1 MTMPEV
7 IMPKMGDAM
16 EAGTLSSWVKHEGDQ
31 VEVGDTL
38 AEIETDK
45 ATMELEAEDA
55 GVLTRLLAGEGDEVA
70 VGEAIAVISADGEAP
85 DAAPDEA
92 REEEEEEEEE
102 ETADGA
108 DGRETAE
115 TKDAETETAET
126 EDAETEDAETGAPET
141 KDAETKNAET
151 KAPETKDAET
161 KDAKSG
167 EQGARARGAEEQQ
180 AATSG
185 PERSADGRV
194 RASPVVRRLAREH
207 GIELAGISGSGPDG
221 RIVERDVRAA
231 LDSTDKGAPER
242 SAQAP
247 ADAAP
252 EGDGST
258 PAAVTAPAP
267 SGATGTE
274 LSPLSRTQRVVGE
287 RMQQAWQAPHHYA
300 TVEVH
305 VDELLAL
312 RGRLNEA
319 LANEAADGSGDESG
333 ADGPAD
339 GPVKL
344 SINDFVMRACALAL
358 RTFPKLNSWWTA
370 EGIELHQRVDL
381 AMAVALEDG
390 LITPVIRNA
399 AERTLSGISTEAK
412 ELAAR
417 ARSGKLRPDEYQGG
431 TFTVSNMGMYG
442 VESFTAIVNPPS
454 VSIVAVSAVA
464 RRPDFDA
471 AGDVVPRSVLK
482 LTVGSDHRVINGAEN
497 ARYLTEVKRLLE
509 HPLLLTV

>member
-1 MTMPEV
+1 MPEV
-7 IMPKMGDAM
+7 VMPKMGDAM
-16 EAGTLSSWVKHEGDQ
+16 EAGTLSSWLKHEGDQ
-31 VEVGDTL
+31 VEVGDAL

-45 ATMELEAEDA
+45 TTMELEAEDA
-55 GVLTRLLAGEGDEVA
+55 GVLTRLIAGEGDEVA
-70 VGEAIAVISADGEAP
+70 VGEPIAVISADGEAP

-92 REEEEEEEEE
+92 RQVAE
-102 ETADGA
+102 ETADSVG
-108 DGRETAE
+108 GRETAE
-115 TKDAETETAET
+115 TETARNRGRRNRGRETEAAE
-126 EDAETEDAETGAPET
+126 
-141 KDAETKNAET
+141 
-151 KAPETKDAET
+151 
-161 KDAKSG
+161 SG
-167 EQGARARGAEEQQ
+167 EQGARPREAEARR

-221 RIVERDVRAA
+221 RIVERDVRAVLERA
-231 LDSTDKGAPER
+231 EKGAPER
-242 SAQAP
+242 SAQAS

-252 EGDGST
+252 AGDGST
-258 PAAVTAPAP
+258 PAPVTAPAP
-267 SGATGTE
+267 SGAAGTE

-319 LANEAADGSGDESG
+319 LVDGAADGSGDGSG
-333 ADGPAD
+333 ADGPG
-339 GPVKL
+339 GPVRL
-344 SINDFVMRACALAL
+344 SINDFVMKACAQAL

-370 EGIELHQRVDL
+370 DGIELHQRVDL

-390 LITPVIRNA
+390 LITPVIQNA
-399 AERTLSGISTEAK
+399 AERTLSAISTEAR

-442 VESFTAIVNPPS
+442 VESFTAIINPPS

-482 LTVGSDHRVINGAEN
+482 LTVGSDHRVVNGAEN
-497 ARYLTEVKRLLE
+497 ARYLAEVKRLLE

>member
-1 MTMPEV
+1 
-7 IMPKMGDAM
+7 MPKMGDAM
-16 EAGTLSSWVKHEGDQ
+16 EAGTLSSWLKHEGDQ
-31 VEVGDTL
+31 VEVGDVL

-55 GVLTRLLAGEGDEVA
+55 GVLTRLIAGEGDEVA
-70 VGEAIAVISADGEAP
+70 VGESIAVISADGEAP

-92 REEEEEEEEE
+92 RQVAE
-102 ETADGA
+102 
-108 DGRETAE
+108 ETAE
-115 TKDAETETAET
+115 TKTAET
-126 EDAETEDAETGAPET
+126 EDAETEDAETE
-141 KDAETKNAET
+141 DAE
-151 KAPETKDAET
+151 
-161 KDAKSG
+161 SG
-167 EQGARARGAEEQQ
+167 EQGPRAREAESRQ

-194 RASPVVRRLAREH
+194 RASPVVRRLAQEH
-207 GIELAGISGSGPDG
+207 GIGLAGISGSGPDG
-221 RIVERDVRAA
+221 RIVERDVRAVLERA
-231 LDSTDKGAPER
+231 EKGAPER

-252 EGDGST
+252 AGDGST
-258 PAAVTAPAP
+258 PAPVTAAAP
-267 SGATGTE
+267 SGAAETK

-312 RGRLNEA
+312 RGRVNEA
-319 LANEAADGSGDESG
+319 LADGTADGSGDGSG
-333 ADGPAD
+333 VD
-339 GPVKL
+339 GPVGGPVRL
-344 SINDFVMRACALAL
+344 SINDFVMKACALAL

-370 EGIELHQRVDL
+370 DGIELHQRVDL

-399 AERTLSGISTEAK
+399 AERTLSVISAEAK

-442 VESFTAIVNPPS
+442 VESFTAIINPPS

-471 AGDVVPRSVLK
+471 AGDIVPRSVLK
-482 LTVGSDHRVINGAEN
+482 LTVGSDHRVVNGAEN
-497 ARYLTEVKRLLE
+497 ARYLAEVKRLLE

>member
-1 MTMPEV
+1 MPEV

-16 EAGTLSSWVKHEGDQ
+16 EAGTLASWLKHEGDQ
-31 VEVGDTL
+31 VEVGDAL

-55 GVLTRLLAGEGDEVA
+55 GVLTRLIAGEGDEVA

-92 REEEEEEEEE
+92 REVAE
-102 ETADGA
+102 ETADSVG
-108 DGRETAE
+108 GRETAE
-115 TKDAETETAET
+115 TEAAETETE
-126 EDAETEDAETGAPET
+126 ETGAA
-141 KDAETKNAET
+141 DAIAE
-151 KAPETKDAET
+151 P
-161 KDAKSG
+161 G
-167 EQGARARGAEEQQ
+167 EQAAPAREAEERR

-185 PERSADGRV
+185 PERPADGRV
-194 RASPVVRRLAREH
+194 RASPLVRRLAREH

-231 LDSTDKGAPER
+231 LKSTEKSAPEP
-242 SAQAP
+242 SAQ
-247 ADAAP
+247 
-252 EGDGST
+252 
-258 PAAVTAPAP
+258 P

-300 TVEVH
+300 TIEVH

-319 LANEAADGSGDESG
+319 LADGTADGSGDDAG
-333 ADGPAD
+333 ADGPAG
-339 GPVKL
+339 GPVRL
-344 SINDFVMRACALAL
+344 SINDFVMKACALAL

-370 EGIELHQRVDL
+370 DGIELHQRVDL
-381 AMAVALEDG
+381 AMAVALDDG

-399 AERTLSGISTEAK
+399 AERTLSAISTEAR

-471 AGDVVPRSVLK
+471 TGDVVPRSVLK

>member
-1 MTMPEV
+1 MPEV
-7 IMPKMGDAM
+7 VMPKMGDAM
-16 EAGTLSSWVKHEGDQ
+16 EAGTLSSWLKHEGDQ
-31 VEVGDTL
+31 VEVGDAL

-45 ATMELEAEDA
+45 TTMELEAEDA
-55 GVLTRLLAGEGDEVA
+55 GVLTRLIAGEGDEVA
-70 VGEAIAVISADGEAP
+70 VGEPIAVISADGEAP

-92 REEEEEEEEE
+92 RQVAE
-102 ETADGA
+102 ETADSVG
-108 DGRETAE
+108 GRETAE
-115 TKDAETETAET
+115 TETGEAEAAETEAAET
-126 EDAETEDAETGAPET
+126 EAAE
-141 KDAETKNAET
+141 
-151 KAPETKDAET
+151 
-161 KDAKSG
+161 SG
-167 EQGARARGAEEQQ
+167 EQGARPREAEARR

-194 RASPVVRRLAREH
+194 RASPVVRRLAREQ

-231 LDSTDKGAPER
+231 LERAETGAPER
-242 SAQAP
+242 SAHAP

-252 EGDGST
+252 AGDGST
-258 PAAVTAPAP
+258 PAPVTAPAP
-267 SGATGTE
+267 SGAAGTE

-319 LANEAADGSGDESG
+319 LVDGAADGSGDGSG
-333 ADGPAD
+333 ADGPAG
-339 GPVKL
+339 GPVRL
-344 SINDFVMRACALAL
+344 SINDFVMKACAQAL

-370 EGIELHQRVDL
+370 DGIELHQRVDL

-399 AERTLSGISTEAK
+399 AERTLSAISAEAK

-442 VESFTAIVNPPS
+442 VESFTAIINPPS

-482 LTVGSDHRVINGAEN
+482 LTVGSDHRVVNGAEN
-497 ARYLTEVKRLLE
+497 ARYLAEVKRLLE

>member
-1 MTMPEV
+1 MPEV

-16 EAGTLSSWVKHEGDQ
+16 EAGTLGSWLKHEGDQ

-55 GVLTRLLAGEGDEVA
+55 GVLTRLVASEGDEVA
-70 VGEAIAVISADGEAP
+70 VGETIAVISADGEAP
-85 DAAPDEA
+85 DAAPDKA
-92 REEEEEEEEE
+92 REVAE
-102 ETADGA
+102 ETADSAG
-108 DGRETAE
+108 GRETAE
-115 TKDAETETAET
+115 TETGETGTAETETGETGTAETETAET
-126 EDAETEDAETGAPET
+126 TAE
-141 KDAETKNAET
+141 
-151 KAPETKDAET
+151 
-161 KDAKSG
+161 SG
-167 EQGARARGAEEQQ
+167 EPEARTREDEGRQ

-185 PERSADGRV
+185 PERSGDGRV

-207 GIELAGISGSGPDG
+207 SIELAGISGSGPGG

-231 LDSTDKGAPER
+231 LESTEKGAPEP
-242 SAQAP
+242 SAQ
-247 ADAAP
+247 
-252 EGDGST
+252 
-258 PAAVTAPAP
+258 P

-274 LSPLSRTQRVVGE
+274 LSPLSRAQRVVGE

-319 LANEAADGSGDESG
+319 LADGSEDDSG
-333 ADGPAD
+333 AE
-339 GPVKL
+339 GPVRL
-344 SINDFVMRACALAL
+344 SINDFVMKACALAL

-370 EGIELHQRVDL
+370 DGIELHQQVDL

-399 AERTLSGISTEAK
+399 VERTLSAISTEAR

-442 VESFTAIVNPPS
+442 VESFTAIINPPS
-454 VSIVAVSAVA
+454 VSIVAVSAVG

-471 AGDVVPRSVLK
+471 TGAVVPRSVLK
-482 LTVGSDHRVINGAEN
+482 LTVGSDHRVVNGAEN
-497 ARYLTEVKRLLE
+497 ARYLAEVKRLLE

>member
-1 MTMPEV
+1 MPEV
-7 IMPKMGDAM
+7 VMPKMGDAM
-16 EAGTLSSWVKHEGDQ
+16 EAGTLSSWLKHEGDQ
-31 VEVGDTL
+31 VEVGDAL

-45 ATMELEAEDA
+45 TTMELEAEDA
-55 GVLTRLLAGEGDEVA
+55 GVLTRLIAGEGDEVA
-70 VGEAIAVISADGEAP
+70 VGEPIAVISADGEAP

-92 REEEEEEEEE
+92 RQVAE
-102 ETADGA
+102 ETADSVG
-108 DGRETAE
+108 GQ
-115 TKDAETETAET
+115 ETAET
-126 EDAETEDAETGAPET
+126 ETGEAEAAETEAAE
-141 KDAETKNAET
+141 
-151 KAPETKDAET
+151 
-161 KDAKSG
+161 SG
-167 EQGARARGAEEQQ
+167 EQGARPREAEARR

-221 RIVERDVRAA
+221 RIVERDVRAVLERA
-231 LDSTDKGAPER
+231 ETGAPER
-242 SAQAP
+242 STQAS
-247 ADAAP
+247 ADAASA
-252 EGDGST
+252 GDGST
-258 PAAVTAPAP
+258 PAPVTAPAP
-267 SGATGTE
+267 SGAAGTE

-319 LANEAADGSGDESG
+319 LVDGAADGSGDGSG
-333 ADGPAD
+333 ADGPG
-339 GPVKL
+339 GPVRL
-344 SINDFVMRACALAL
+344 SINDFVMKACAQAL

-370 EGIELHQRVDL
+370 DGIELHQRVDL

-399 AERTLSGISTEAK
+399 AERTLSAISTEAR

-442 VESFTAIVNPPS
+442 VESFTAIINPPS

-482 LTVGSDHRVINGAEN
+482 LTVGSDHRVVNGAEN
-497 ARYLTEVKRLLE
+497 ARYLAEVKRLLE

>member
-1 MTMPEV
+1 MPEV

-16 EAGTLSSWVKHEGDQ
+16 EAGTLASWLKHEGDQ
-31 VEVGDTL
+31 VEVGDAL

-55 GVLTRLLAGEGDEVA
+55 GVLTRLIAGEGDEVA

-85 DAAPDEA
+85 DAAPEKA
-92 REEEEEEEEE
+92 REVAEE
-102 ETADGA
+102 GA
-108 DGRETAE
+108 DSVGGREA
-115 TKDAETETAET
+115 AETEAAET
-126 EDAETEDAETGAPET
+126 EAAGTEAPEAT
-141 KDAETKNAET
+141 AE
-151 KAPETKDAET
+151 
-161 KDAKSG
+161 SG
-167 EQGARARGAEEQQ
+167 EQGARAREAE
-180 AATSG
+180 ARRASSG
-185 PERSADGRV
+185 PERSADGRL

-207 GIELAGISGSGPDG
+207 GIELAGISGSGPGG
-221 RIVERDVRAA
+221 RIVERDVRAV
-231 LDSTDKGAPER
+231 LESTEKGAPER

-247 ADAAP
+247 TDAAP
-252 EGDGST
+252 AGEG
-258 PAAVTAPAP
+258 PAPAPVTAPAP
-267 SGATGTE
+267 SGAAGTE

-300 TVEVH
+300 TVEIY
-305 VDELLAL
+305 VDELLGL

-319 LANEAADGSGDESG
+319 LAYRAADGSGDGSG
-333 ADGPAD
+333 ADGPAG
-339 GPVKL
+339 GPVRL
-344 SINDFVMRACALAL
+344 SINDFVMKACALAL

-370 EGIELHQRVDL
+370 DGIELHQRVDL

-399 AERTLSGISTEAK
+399 AERSLSAISVEAR
-412 ELAAR
+412 ELAER

-454 VSIVAVSAVA
+454 VSIVAVSAVT

-471 AGDVVPRSVLK
+471 RGDVVPRSVLK
-482 LTVGSDHRVINGAEN
+482 LTVGSDHRVVNGAEN
-497 ARYLTEVKRLLE
+497 ARYLAEVKRLLE

>member
-1 MTMPEV
+1 MPEV

-16 EAGTLSSWVKHEGDQ
+16 EAGTLASWLKHEGDQ
-31 VEVGDTL
+31 VEVGDAL

-55 GVLTRLLAGEGDEVA
+55 GVLTRLIADEGDEVA
-70 VGEAIAVISADGEAP
+70 VGEPIAVISADGEAP

-92 REEEEEEEEE
+92 REEAE
-102 ETADGA
+102 ETADSAG
-108 DGRETAE
+108 GREAAE
-115 TKDAETETAET
+115 PEAAETETAE
-126 EDAETEDAETGAPET
+126 AR
-141 KDAETKNAET
+141 
-151 KAPETKDAET
+151 
-161 KDAKSG
+161 
-167 EQGARARGAEEQQ
+167 EQGARAREAEGR
-180 AATSG
+180 AAPASG

-221 RIVERDVRAA
+221 RIVERDLRAV
-231 LDSTDKGAPER
+231 LERTEKGALER

-252 EGDGST
+252 AGERSA
-258 PAAVTAPAP
+258 PAPVTAPAP
-267 SGATGTE
+267 SGAAGTE

-287 RMQQAWQAPHHYA
+287 RMERAWQAPHHYA
-300 TVEVH
+300 TVEVY

-319 LANEAADGSGDESG
+319 LADGAGDGQGDGSG
-333 ADGPAD
+333 ADGPAS
-339 GPVKL
+339 GAVKL
-344 SINDFVMRACALAL
+344 SINDFVMKACALAL

-370 EGIELHQRVDL
+370 DGIEMHRQVDL

-399 AERTLSGISTEAK
+399 AERTLSAISTEARK
-412 ELAAR
+412 LAAR

-442 VESFTAIVNPPS
+442 VESFTAIINPPS

-482 LTVGSDHRVINGAEN
+482 LTVGSDHRVVNGAEN
-497 ARYLTEVKRLLE
+497 ARYLAEVKRLLE

>member
-16 EAGTLSSWVKHEGDQ
+16 EAGTLSSWLKHEGDQ
-31 VEVGDTL
+31 VEVGDVL

-55 GVLTRLLAGEGDEVA
+55 GVLTRLIAGEGDELA
-70 VGEAIAVISADGEAP
+70 VGEPIAVISADGEAP
-85 DAAPDEA
+85 DAAPDQARQEA
-92 REEEEEEEEE
+92 KETTDSVGGREAP
-102 ETADGA
+102 ETAA
-108 DGRETAE
+108 
-115 TKDAETETAET
+115 AETETAET
-126 EDAETEDAETGAPET
+126 ETAEATAE
-141 KDAETKNAET
+141 
-151 KAPETKDAET
+151 
-161 KDAKSG
+161 SG
-167 EQGARARGAEEQQ
+167 EQGARKREAEEQR
-180 AATSG
+180 AATPG

-231 LDSTDKGAPER
+231 LERAEEDAPER

-252 EGDGST
+252 AGDGST
-258 PAAVTAPAP
+258 RAQVTAPAP
-267 SGATGTE
+267 SGAAGTE

-312 RGRLNEA
+312 RGQLNRA
-319 LANEAADGSGDESG
+319 LADEAADGSGDG
-333 ADGPAD
+333 PGVDAPGVDGPAD
-339 GPVKL
+339 GPVRL
-344 SINDFVMRACALAL
+344 SINDFVMKACALAL

-399 AERTLSGISTEAK
+399 AERPLSAISTEAK

-442 VESFTAIVNPPS
+442 VESFTAIINPPS

-471 AGDVVPRSVLK
+471 AGDLVPRSVLK
-482 LTVGSDHRVINGAEN
+482 LTVGSDHRVVNGAEN
-497 ARYLTEVKRLLE
+497 ARYLAEVKRLLE

>member
-1 MTMPEV
+1 MPEV

-16 EAGTLSSWVKHEGDQ
+16 EAGTLASWLKHEGDQ
-31 VEVGDTL
+31 VKVGDAL

-45 ATMELEAEDA
+45 ATMELEADDA
-55 GVLTRLLAGEGDEVA
+55 GVLTRIIAGEGDEVA

-92 REEEEEEEEE
+92 GEVAE
-102 ETADGA
+102 ETADSVG
-108 DGRETAE
+108 GRETAE
-115 TKDAETETAET
+115 TEAAEEETEETEAADATAE
-126 EDAETEDAETGAPET
+126 
-141 KDAETKNAET
+141 
-151 KAPETKDAET
+151 
-161 KDAKSG
+161 SG
-167 EQGARARGAEEQQ
+167 EQAAPAREAEARR

-185 PERSADGRV
+185 PERPADGRV
-194 RASPVVRRLAREH
+194 RASPLVRRLAREH

-221 RIVERDVRAA
+221 RIVERDVRAV
-231 LDSTDKGAPER
+231 LESTEKGAPEQ

-247 ADAAP
+247 ADAATA
-252 EGDGST
+252 GDGST
-258 PAAVTAPAP
+258 PAPVTAPAP
-267 SGATGTE
+267 SGTAGTE
-274 LSPLSRTQRVVGE
+274 LYPLSRTQRVVGE
-287 RMQQAWQAPHHYA
+287 RMQRAWQAPHHYA

-312 RGRLNEA
+312 RERLNEA
-319 LANEAADGSGDESG
+319 LADGAADGSGDGSG
-333 ADGPAD
+333 ADGPAG
-339 GPVKL
+339 GPVRL
-344 SINDFVMRACALAL
+344 SINDFVMKACALAL
-358 RTFPKLNSWWTA
+358 RTFPKLNSWWTGD
-370 EGIELHQRVDL
+370 GIELHQRVDL

-399 AERTLSGISTEAK
+399 AERTLSAISAEAR

-417 ARSGKLRPDEYQGG
+417 ARSGNLRPDEYQGG

-471 AGDVVPRSVLK
+471 TGDVVPRSVLK
-482 LTVGSDHRVINGAEN
+482 LTVGSDHRVVNGAEN
-497 ARYLTEVKRLLE
+497 ARYLAEVKRLLE

>member
-1 MTMPEV
+1 MPEV

-16 EAGTLSSWVKHEGDQ
+16 EAGTLSSWLKHEGDQ
-31 VEVGDTL
+31 VEVGDAL

-55 GVLTRLLAGEGDEVA
+55 GVLTRLIAGEGDEVA
-70 VGEAIAVISADGEAP
+70 VGESIAVISADGEVP
-85 DAAPDEA
+85 DAAPHEA
-92 REEEEEEEEE
+92 RQGAE
-102 ETADGA
+102 ETADSG
-108 DGRETAE
+108 GRETAE
-115 TKDAETETAET
+115 TMTAETETAKT
-126 EDAETEDAETGAPET
+126 EAAKTETGEPEA
-141 KDAETKNAET
+141 AEREAAE
-151 KAPETKDAET
+151 PEAAERE
-161 KDAKSG
+161 AAESG
-167 EQGARARGAEEQQ
+167 EQGARAGEAEARR

-185 PERSADGRV
+185 PEHSTDGQV
-194 RASPVVRRLAREH
+194 RTSPVVRRLAREH

-231 LDSTDKGAPER
+231 LEHAEKGATER

-247 ADAAP
+247 ADAPPA
-252 EGDGST
+252 GDGSA

-267 SGATGTE
+267 SGAAGTE

-305 VDELLAL
+305 MDELLAL

-319 LANEAADGSGDESG
+319 LADGPSEGSGDGSG
-333 ADGPAD
+333 ADGPA
-339 GPVKL
+339 GGSVRL
-344 SINDFVMRACALAL
+344 SINDFVMKACALAL
-358 RTFPKLNSWWTA
+358 RAFPKLNSWWTA
-370 EGIELHQRVDL
+370 DGIQLHQRVDM

-399 AERTLSGISTEAK
+399 AERTLSAISTEAR

-417 ARSGKLRPDEYQGG
+417 ARSGKLSPDEYQGG

-442 VESFTAIVNPPS
+442 VESFTAIINPPS

-471 AGDVVPRSVLK
+471 AGGVVPRSVLK
-482 LTVGSDHRVINGAEN
+482 LTVGSDHRVVNGAEN
-497 ARYLTEVKRLLE
+497 ARYLGEVKRLLE
-509 HPLLLTV
+509 QPLLLTV

>member
-1 MTMPEV
+1 MPEV
-7 IMPKMGDAM
+7 VMPKMGDAM
-16 EAGTLSSWVKHEGDQ
+16 EAGTLSSWLKHEGDQ
-31 VEVGDTL
+31 VEVGDAL

-45 ATMELEAEDA
+45 TTMELEAEDA
-55 GVLTRLLAGEGDEVA
+55 GVLTRLIAGEGDEVA
-70 VGEAIAVISADGEAP
+70 VGEPIAVISADGEAP

-92 REEEEEEEEE
+92 RQVAE
-102 ETADGA
+102 ETADSVG
-108 DGRETAE
+108 GRETAE
-115 TKDAETETAET
+115 TEAGETEAAETEAAET
-126 EDAETEDAETGAPET
+126 EAAE
-141 KDAETKNAET
+141 
-151 KAPETKDAET
+151 
-161 KDAKSG
+161 SG
-167 EQGARARGAEEQQ
+167 EQGARPREAEARR

-185 PERSADGRV
+185 PEHSADGRV

-221 RIVERDVRAA
+221 RIVERDVRAVLERA
-231 LDSTDKGAPER
+231 ETGAPER
-242 SAQAP
+242 SAQAS

-252 EGDGST
+252 AGDGST
-258 PAAVTAPAP
+258 PAPVTAPAP
-267 SGATGTE
+267 SGAAGTE

-319 LANEAADGSGDESG
+319 LVDGAADGSGDGSG
-333 ADGPAD
+333 ADGPG
-339 GPVKL
+339 GPVRL
-344 SINDFVMRACALAL
+344 SINDFVMKACAQAL

-370 EGIELHQRVDL
+370 DGIELHQRVDL

-390 LITPVIRNA
+390 LITPVIQNA
-399 AERTLSGISTEAK
+399 AERTLSAISTEAR

-442 VESFTAIVNPPS
+442 VESFTAIINSPS

-471 AGDVVPRSVLK
+471 AGYVVPRSVLK
-482 LTVGSDHRVINGAEN
+482 LTVGSDHRVVNGAEN
-497 ARYLTEVKRLLE
+497 ARYLAEVKRLLE

>member
-1 MTMPEV
+1 MPEV

-16 EAGTLSSWVKHEGDQ
+16 EAGTLASWLKHEGDQ
-31 VEVGDTL
+31 VEVGDAL

-55 GVLTRLLAGEGDEVA
+55 GVLTRLIAGEGDEVA
-70 VGEAIAVISADGEAP
+70 VGEPIAVISADGEAP

-92 REEEEEEEEE
+92 REEAE
-102 ETADGA
+102 ETADSAG
-108 DGRETAE
+108 GREAAE
-115 TKDAETETAET
+115 PEAAEPEAAE
-126 EDAETEDAETGAPET
+126 AR
-141 KDAETKNAET
+141 
-151 KAPETKDAET
+151 
-161 KDAKSG
+161 
-167 EQGARARGAEEQQ
+167 EQGARAREAEGR
-180 AATSG
+180 AAPASG

-207 GIELAGISGSGPDG
+207 GIELTGISGSGPDG
-221 RIVERDVRAA
+221 RIVERDVRAV
-231 LDSTDKGAPER
+231 LERTEKGAPGG

-252 EGDGST
+252 AGEGST
-258 PAAVTAPAP
+258 AAPVTAPGP
-267 SGATGTE
+267 SGAAGTE

-287 RMQQAWQAPHHYA
+287 RMERAWQAPHHYA
-300 TVEVH
+300 TVEVY

-319 LANEAADGSGDESG
+319 LADGAGDGQGDGSG
-333 ADGPAD
+333 ADGPAS
-339 GPVKL
+339 GAVKL
-344 SINDFVMRACALAL
+344 SINDFVMKACALAL

-370 EGIELHQRVDL
+370 DGIEMHRQVDL

-399 AERTLSGISTEAK
+399 AERTLSAISTEAR

-442 VESFTAIVNPPS
+442 VESFTAIINPPS

-482 LTVGSDHRVINGAEN
+482 LTVGSDHRVVNGAEN
-497 ARYLTEVKRLLE
+497 ARYLAEVKRLLE

>member
-16 EAGTLSSWVKHEGDQ
+16 EAGTLSSWLKHEGDQ
-31 VEVGDTL
+31 VEVGDAL

-55 GVLTRLLAGEGDEVA
+55 GVLTRLIAGEGDEVA

-85 DAAPDEA
+85 DAAPDDA
-92 REEEEEEEEE
+92 REVAE
-102 ETADGA
+102 ETADSVG
-108 DGRETAE
+108 GRETAE
-115 TKDAETETAET
+115 TEAAETETEET
-126 EDAETEDAETGAPET
+126 EAADATAE
-141 KDAETKNAET
+141 
-151 KAPETKDAET
+151 
-161 KDAKSG
+161 SG
-167 EQGARARGAEEQQ
+167 EQAAPAREAEARR

-185 PERSADGRV
+185 PERPADGRV
-194 RASPVVRRLAREH
+194 RASPLVRRLAREH

-221 RIVERDVRAA
+221 RIVERDVRAV
-231 LDSTDKGAPER
+231 LESTEKGAPEQ

-247 ADAAP
+247 ADAATA
-252 EGDGST
+252 GDGST
-258 PAAVTAPAP
+258 PAPVTAPAP
-267 SGATGTE
+267 SGTAGTE
-274 LSPLSRTQRVVGE
+274 LYPLSRTQRVVGE
-287 RMQQAWQAPHHYA
+287 RMQRAWQAPHHYA

-312 RGRLNEA
+312 RERLNEA
-319 LANEAADGSGDESG
+319 LADGAADGSGDGSG
-333 ADGPAD
+333 ADGPAG
-339 GPVKL
+339 GPVRL
-344 SINDFVMRACALAL
+344 SINDFVMKACALAL
-358 RTFPKLNSWWTA
+358 RTFPKLNSWWTGD
-370 EGIELHQRVDL
+370 GIELHQRVDL

-399 AERTLSGISTEAK
+399 AERTLSVISAEAR

-417 ARSGKLRPDEYQGG
+417 ARSGNLRPDEYQGG

-471 AGDVVPRSVLK
+471 AGELVARSVLK
-482 LTVGSDHRVINGAEN
+482 LTVGSDHRVVNGAEN
-497 ARYLTEVKRLLE
+497 ARYLAEVKRLLE
-509 HPLLLTV
+509 HPLLLTM

>member
-16 EAGTLSSWVKHEGDQ
+16 EAGTLSSWLKHEGDQ
-31 VEVGDTL
+31 VEVGDVL

-55 GVLTRLLAGEGDEVA
+55 GVLTRLIAGEGDEVA
-70 VGEAIAVISADGEAP
+70 VGKPIAMISEDGETP

-92 REEEEEEEEE
+92 DQEAE
-102 ETADGA
+102 ETADSAG
-108 DGRETAE
+108 GRETA
-115 TKDAETETAET
+115 DTE
-126 EDAETEDAETGAPET
+126 
-141 KDAETKNAET
+141 
-151 KAPETKDAET
+151 APETKDAET
-161 KDAKSG
+161 KDAESG
-167 EQGARARGAEEQQ
+167 EQGARAREAGKQQ
-180 AATSG
+180 AATSS

-207 GIELAGISGSGPDG
+207 DIELAGISGSGPDG

-231 LDSTDKGAPER
+231 LEGAEKGVPDR
-242 SAQAP
+242 SAQPPADVTPAGDGAAP
-247 ADAAP
+247 AQ
-252 EGDGST
+252 
-258 PAAVTAPAP
+258 VTAPAP
-267 SGATGTE
+267 SGAEGTE
-274 LSPLSRTQRVVGE
+274 LFPLSRTQRVVGQ

-312 RGRLNEA
+312 RGQLNEA
-319 LANEAADGSGDESG
+319 LADEAPNGSRDGSGG
-333 ADGPAD
+333 
-339 GPVKL
+339 GPVRL
-344 SINDFVMRACALAL
+344 SINDFVMKACALAL

-370 EGIELHQRVDL
+370 DGIELHQQVDL

-399 AERTLSGISTEAK
+399 VERTLSAISAEAR

-442 VESFTAIVNPPS
+442 VESFTAIINPPS
-454 VSIVAVSAVA
+454 VSIVAVSAVG

-471 AGDVVPRSVLK
+471 TGAVVPRSVLK
-482 LTVGSDHRVINGAEN
+482 LTVGSDHRVVNGAEN
-497 ARYLTEVKRLLE
+497 ARYLAEVKRLLE

>member
-1 MTMPEV
+1 MPEV

-16 EAGTLSSWVKHEGDQ
+16 EAGTLSSWLKHEGDQ
-31 VEVGDTL
+31 VEVGDVL

-55 GVLTRLLAGEGDEVA
+55 GVLTRLIAGEGDEVA
-70 VGEAIAVISADGEAP
+70 VGKPIAMISEDGETP

-92 REEEEEEEEE
+92 DQEAE
-102 ETADGA
+102 ETADSAG
-108 DGRETAE
+108 GRETA
-115 TKDAETETAET
+115 DTEGAET
-126 EDAETEDAETGAPET
+126 EDAETEGAEAEGAEAEGAETET
-141 KDAETKNAET
+141 AE
-151 KAPETKDAET
+151 
-161 KDAKSG
+161 SG
-167 EQGARARGAEEQQ
+167 EQGARAREAEAGR
-180 AATSG
+180 AAAPGS
-185 PERSADGRV
+185 ERSADGRV

-231 LDSTDKGAPER
+231 LEGAEKGVPDR

-247 ADAAP
+247 ADVTPAGDGAAP
-252 EGDGST
+252 
-258 PAAVTAPAP
+258 AQVTAPAP
-267 SGATGTE
+267 SGAEGTE
-274 LSPLSRTQRVVGE
+274 LFPLSRTQRVVGQ

-312 RGRLNEA
+312 RGQLNEA
-319 LANEAADGSGDESG
+319 LADEAPDGSRDGSGG
-333 ADGPAD
+333 

-344 SINDFVMRACALAL
+344 SINDFVMKACALAL

-370 EGIELHQRVDL
+370 DGIELHQQVDL

-399 AERTLSGISTEAK
+399 VERTLSAISTEAR

-442 VESFTAIVNPPS
+442 VESFTAIINPPS
-454 VSIVAVSAVA
+454 VSIVAVSAVG

-471 AGDVVPRSVLK
+471 TGAVVPRSVLK
-482 LTVGSDHRVINGAEN
+482 LTVGSDHRVVNGAEN
-497 ARYLTEVKRLLE
+497 ARYLAEVKRLLE

>member
-1 MTMPEV
+1 MPEV

-16 EAGTLSSWVKHEGDQ
+16 EAGTLGSWLKHEGDQ

-55 GVLTRLLAGEGDEVA
+55 GVLTRLVASEGDEVA
-70 VGEAIAVISADGEAP
+70 VGETIAVISADGEAP
-85 DAAPDEA
+85 DAAPDKA
-92 REEEEEEEEE
+92 REVAE
-102 ETADGA
+102 ETADSAG
-108 DGRETAE
+108 GRETAE
-115 TKDAETETAET
+115 TETGETGTAETETGETGTAETETAET
-126 EDAETEDAETGAPET
+126 TAE
-141 KDAETKNAET
+141 
-151 KAPETKDAET
+151 
-161 KDAKSG
+161 SG
-167 EQGARARGAEEQQ
+167 EPEARTREDEGRQ

-185 PERSADGRV
+185 PERSGDGRV

-207 GIELAGISGSGPDG
+207 SIELAGISGSGPGG

-231 LDSTDKGAPER
+231 LEGAEKGVPDR

-247 ADAAP
+247 ADVTPAGDGAAP
-252 EGDGST
+252 
-258 PAAVTAPAP
+258 AQVTAPAP
-267 SGATGTE
+267 SGAEGTE
-274 LSPLSRTQRVVGE
+274 LFPLSRTQRVVGQ

-312 RGRLNEA
+312 RGQLNEA
-319 LANEAADGSGDESG
+319 LADEAPDGSRDGSGG
-333 ADGPAD
+333 

-344 SINDFVMRACALAL
+344 SINDFVMKACALAL

-370 EGIELHQRVDL
+370 DGIELHQQVDL

-399 AERTLSGISTEAK
+399 VERTLSAISTEAR

-442 VESFTAIVNPPS
+442 VESFTAIINPPS
-454 VSIVAVSAVA
+454 VSIVAVSAVG

-471 AGDVVPRSVLK
+471 TGAVVPRSVLK
-482 LTVGSDHRVINGAEN
+482 LTVGSDHRVVNGAEN
-497 ARYLTEVKRLLE
+497 ARYLAEVKRLLE

>member
-1 MTMPEV
+1 MIMPEV
-7 IMPKMGDAM
+7 VMPKMGDAM
-16 EAGTLSSWVKHEGDQ
+16 EAGTLASWLKHEGDQ
-31 VEVGDTL
+31 VEVGDAL

-45 ATMELEAEDA
+45 ATMELDADDA
-55 GVLTRLLAGEGDEVA
+55 GVLTRLIAGEGDEVA

-92 REEEEEEEEE
+92 REVAE
-102 ETADGA
+102 ETADSVG
-108 DGRETAE
+108 GRETAE
-115 TKDAETETAET
+115 TETEETETEET
-126 EDAETEDAETGAPET
+126 EAADATAE
-141 KDAETKNAET
+141 
-151 KAPETKDAET
+151 
-161 KDAKSG
+161 SG
-167 EQGARARGAEEQQ
+167 EQAAPAREAEARR

-185 PERSADGRV
+185 PERPADGRV
-194 RASPVVRRLAREH
+194 RASPLVRRLAREH

-221 RIVERDVRAA
+221 RIVERDVRAV
-231 LDSTDKGAPER
+231 LESTEKGAPEQ

-247 ADAAP
+247 ADAATA
-252 EGDGST
+252 GDGST
-258 PAAVTAPAP
+258 PAPVTAPAP
-267 SGATGTE
+267 SGTAGTE
-274 LSPLSRTQRVVGE
+274 LYPLSRTQRVVGE

-312 RGRLNEA
+312 RERLNEA
-319 LANEAADGSGDESG
+319 LADGAADGSGDGSG
-333 ADGPAD
+333 VDGPA
-339 GPVKL
+339 GGLVRL
-344 SINDFVMRACALAL
+344 SINDFVMKACALAL

-370 EGIELHQRVDL
+370 DGIELHQRVDL

-399 AERTLSGISTEAK
+399 AERTLSAISAEAR

-442 VESFTAIVNPPS
+442 VESFTAIINPPS

-482 LTVGSDHRVINGAEN
+482 LTVGSDHRVVNGAEN
-497 ARYLTEVKRLLE
+497 ARYLAEVKRLLE

>member
-16 EAGTLSSWVKHEGDQ
+16 EAGTLSSCLKHEGDQ

-55 GVLTRLLAGEGDEVA
+55 GVLTRLIAGEGDEVA
-70 VGEAIAVISADGEAP
+70 VGKPIAVISADGEAP
-85 DAAPDEA
+85 EAAPDEA
-92 REEEEEEEEE
+92 GQGAEAA
-102 ETADGA
+102 ADSV

-115 TKDAETETAET
+115 TEGAETETAES
-126 EDAETEDAETGAPET
+126 EAAEP
-141 KDAETKNAET
+141 
-151 KAPETKDAET
+151 
-161 KDAKSG
+161 G
-167 EQGARARGAEEQQ
+167 EQGARAREAKEQR
-180 AATSG
+180 APASG

-207 GIELAGISGSGPDG
+207 GIELARISGSGPDG

-231 LDSTDKGAPER
+231 LKGAEKGAPER
-242 SAQAP
+242 GAQAP
-247 ADAAP
+247 VEAAP
-252 EGDGST
+252 AGDGSA
-258 PAAVTAPAP
+258 PAPVTAPAP
-267 SGATGTE
+267 SGAAGTE

-287 RMQQAWQAPHHYA
+287 RLQQAWQAPHHYA

-305 VDELLAL
+305 MDELLAL
-312 RGRLNEA
+312 RGQLNEA
-319 LANEAADGSGDESG
+319 LADGAADGSGDGSG
-333 ADGPAD
+333 ADGPAS
-339 GPVKL
+339 GPVRL
-344 SINDFVMRACALAL
+344 SINDFVMKACALAL

-370 EGIELHQRVDL
+370 DGIELHQRVDL

-399 AERTLSGISTEAK
+399 GERSLSAISTEAK

-417 ARSGKLRPDEYQGG
+417 ARAGKLRPDEYQGG

-442 VESFTAIVNPPS
+442 VESFTAIINPPS

-471 AGDVVPRSVLK
+471 AGDLVPRSVLK
-482 LTVGSDHRVINGAEN
+482 LTVGSDHRVVNGAEN
-497 ARYLTEVKRLLE
+497 ARYLAEVKRLLE

>member
-1 MTMPEV
+1 MPEV

-16 EAGTLSSWVKHEGDQ
+16 EAGTLSSWLKHEGDQ
-31 VEVGDTL
+31 VEVGDAL

-55 GVLTRLLAGEGDEVA
+55 GVLTRLIAGEGDEVA
-70 VGEAIAVISADGEAP
+70 VGEPIAVISADGEAP
-85 DAAPDEA
+85 DAAPDQARQEA
-92 REEEEEEEEE
+92 E
-102 ETADGA
+102 ETADGEAPDAAPDQARQEAEETA
-108 DGRETAE
+108 DSVGGRETAE
-115 TKDAETETAET
+115 TETAE
-126 EDAETEDAETGAPET
+126 
-141 KDAETKNAET
+141 
-151 KAPETKDAET
+151 
-161 KDAKSG
+161 SG
-167 EQGARARGAEEQQ
+167 EQGARAREAEEQQ

-231 LDSTDKGAPER
+231 LERAEKGAPER
-242 SAQAP
+242 SAQAL

-252 EGDGST
+252 AGDGST
-258 PAAVTAPAP
+258 PARVTAAAP
-267 SGATGTE
+267 SGAAGTE

-319 LANEAADGSGDESG
+319 LADGAADGSGDGSG
-333 ADGPAD
+333 ADGSAG
-339 GPVKL
+339 GPVRL
-344 SINDFVMRACALAL
+344 SINDFVMKACVLAL

-399 AERTLSGISTEAK
+399 AERPLSAISTEAK

-442 VESFTAIVNPPS
+442 VESFTAIINPPS

-482 LTVGSDHRVINGAEN
+482 LTVGSDHRVVNGAEN
-497 ARYLTEVKRLLE
+497 ARYLAEVKRLLE

>member
-7 IMPKMGDAM
+7 LMPKMGDAM
-16 EAGTLSSWVKHEGDQ
+16 EAGTLSSWLKHEGDQ
-31 VEVGDTL
+31 VEVGDAL

-45 ATMELEAEDA
+45 TTMELEAEDA
-55 GVLTRLLAGEGDEVA
+55 GVLTRVIAGEGDEVA
-70 VGEAIAVISADGEAP
+70 VGEPIAVISADGEAP

-92 REEEEEEEEE
+92 RQGAE
-102 ETADGA
+102 ETEDSAS
-108 DGRETAE
+108 GRET
-115 TKDAETETAET
+115 AETETAET
-126 EDAETEDAETGAPET
+126 KAAKNETAESETAETEAAETET
-141 KDAETKNAET
+141 AE
-151 KAPETKDAET
+151 
-161 KDAKSG
+161 SG
-167 EQGARARGAEEQQ
+167 EQGVRARGAEEQK
-180 AATSG
+180 AAASG

-231 LDSTDKGAPER
+231 LEHTEKGAPER

-252 EGDGST
+252 AGDGST
-258 PAAVTAPAP
+258 PASVTAPAP
-267 SGATGTE
+267 SGAAGTE

-300 TVEVH
+300 TMEVH

-319 LANEAADGSGDESG
+319 LAEGTADGSGDGSG
-333 ADGPAD
+333 VNDPAG
-339 GPVKL
+339 GPVRL
-344 SINDFVMRACALAL
+344 SINDFVMKACALAL

-370 EGIELHQRVDL
+370 DGIELHQRVDL

-399 AERTLSGISTEAK
+399 GERTLSAISTEAK
-412 ELAAR
+412 ELAMR

-442 VESFTAIVNPPS
+442 VESFTAIINPPS

-471 AGDVVPRSVLK
+471 AGDIVPRSVLK
-482 LTVGSDHRVINGAEN
+482 LTVGSDHRVVNGAEN
-497 ARYLTEVKRLLE
+497 ARYLAEVKRLLE

>member
-16 EAGTLSSWVKHEGDQ
+16 EAGTLSSWLKHEGDQ
-31 VEVGDTL
+31 VEVGDVL

-55 GVLTRLLAGEGDEVA
+55 GVLTRLIAGEGDEVA
-70 VGEAIAVISADGEAP
+70 VGKPIAMISEDGETP

-92 REEEEEEEEE
+92 DQEAE
-102 ETADGA
+102 ETADSAG
-108 DGRETAE
+108 GR
-115 TKDAETETAET
+115 ETAET
-126 EDAETEDAETGAPET
+126 EDAETKDAEGEPAET
-141 KDAETKNAET
+141 KDADTE
-151 KAPETKDAET
+151 APETKDAET
-161 KDAKSG
+161 KDAESG
-167 EQGARARGAEEQQ
+167 EQGARAREAGKQQ
-180 AATSG
+180 AATSS

-207 GIELAGISGSGPDG
+207 DIELAGISGSGPDG

-231 LDSTDKGAPER
+231 LEGAEKGVPDR

-247 ADAAP
+247 ADVTPAGDGAAP
-252 EGDGST
+252 
-258 PAAVTAPAP
+258 AQVTAPAP
-267 SGATGTE
+267 SGAEGTE
-274 LSPLSRTQRVVGE
+274 LFPLSRTQRVVGQ

-312 RGRLNEA
+312 RGQLNEA
-319 LANEAADGSGDESG
+319 LADEAPDGSRDGSGG
-333 ADGPAD
+333 

-344 SINDFVMRACALAL
+344 SINDFVMKACALAL

-370 EGIELHQRVDL
+370 DGIELHQQVDL

-399 AERTLSGISTEAK
+399 VERTLSAISTEAR

-442 VESFTAIVNPPS
+442 VESFTAIINPPS
-454 VSIVAVSAVA
+454 VSIVAVSAVG

-471 AGDVVPRSVLK
+471 TGAVVPRSVLK
-482 LTVGSDHRVINGAEN
+482 LTVGSDHRVVNGAEN
-497 ARYLTEVKRLLE
+497 ARYLAEVKRLLE

>member
-1 MTMPEV
+1 MPEV

-16 EAGTLSSWVKHEGDQ
+16 EAGTLSSWLKHEGDQ
-31 VEVGDTL
+31 VEVGDVL

-55 GVLTRLLAGEGDEVA
+55 GVLTRVIAGEGDEVA
-70 VGEAIAVISADGEAP
+70 VGEPIAVISADGEVP

-92 REEEEEEEEE
+92 RQGAE
-102 ETADGA
+102 ETADSAG
-108 DGRETAE
+108 GRETAE
-115 TKDAETETAET
+115 TEAAETETAKSET
-126 EDAETEDAETGAPET
+126 
-141 KDAETKNAET
+141 AET
-151 KAPETKDAET
+151 KAAKTETAESETAGTKAAET
-161 KDAKSG
+161 KAAATETAESG
-167 EQGARARGAEEQQ
+167 EQGARARGAEEQK

-221 RIVERDVRAA
+221 RVVERDVRAA
-231 LDSTDKGAPER
+231 LERAEKGAREP

-252 EGDGST
+252 AGDGST
-258 PAAVTAPAP
+258 ASVTAPAP
-267 SGATGTE
+267 SGAAATE
-274 LSPLSRTQRVVGE
+274 LLPLSRTQRVVGE

-312 RGRLNEA
+312 RGQLNQA
-319 LANEAADGSGDESG
+319 LADEAADGSGDG
-333 ADGPAD
+333 PGVDAPGVDGPAD
-339 GPVKL
+339 GPVRL
-344 SINDFVMRACALAL
+344 SINDFVMKACALAL

-399 AERTLSGISTEAK
+399 AERPLSAISTEAK

-442 VESFTAIVNPPS
+442 VESFTAIINPPS

-471 AGDVVPRSVLK
+471 AGDLVPRSVLK
-482 LTVGSDHRVINGAEN
+482 LTVGSDHRVVNGAEN
-497 ARYLTEVKRLLE
+497 ARYLAEVKRLLE

>member
-1 MTMPEV
+1 MPEV

-16 EAGTLSSWVKHEGDQ
+16 EAGTLASWLKHEGDQ
-31 VEVGDTL
+31 VEAGDAL

-55 GVLTRLLAGEGDEVA
+55 GVLTRLIAGEGDEVA

-92 REEEEEEEEE
+92 REEEE
-102 ETADGA
+102 TGDNDG
-108 DGRETAE
+108 GQ
-115 TKDAETETAET
+115 ETAET
-126 EDAETEDAETGAPET
+126 EAAETEAAETEA
-141 KDAETKNAET
+141 AE
-151 KAPETKDAET
+151 
-161 KDAKSG
+161 SG
-167 EQGARARGAEEQQ
+167 EQGAQAREAE
-180 AATSG
+180 ARRSATPG
-185 PERSADGRV
+185 PERPADGRV
-194 RASPVVRRLAREH
+194 RASPIVRRLAREH

-221 RIVERDVRAA
+221 RIVERDVRAVME
-231 LDSTDKGAPER
+231 STEKGTPEP

-247 ADAAP
+247 ADAARA
-252 EGDGST
+252 GDGST
-258 PAAVTAPAP
+258 PAPVTAPAP
-267 SGATGTE
+267 SGAAGTE
-274 LSPLSRTQRVVGE
+274 LSPLSKTQRVVGE

-300 TVEVH
+300 TIEVH
-305 VDELLAL
+305 VDELLPL

-319 LANEAADGSGDESG
+319 LADGAADGSGDGSG
-333 ADGPAD
+333 ADGPAG
-339 GPVKL
+339 GPVRL
-344 SINDFVMRACALAL
+344 SINDFVMKACALAL

-370 EGIELHQRVDL
+370 DGIELHQRVDL
-381 AMAVALEDG
+381 AMAVALDDG

-399 AERTLSGISTEAK
+399 AERTLSAISTEAR

-471 AGDVVPRSVLK
+471 TGDVVPRSVLK

-497 ARYLTEVKRLLE
+497 ARYLAEVKRLLE

>member
-1 MTMPEV
+1 MPEV

-16 EAGTLSSWVKHEGDQ
+16 EAGTLASWLKHEGDQ
-31 VEVGDTL
+31 VEVGDAL

-45 ATMELEAEDA
+45 VTMELEAEDA
-55 GVLTRLLAGEGDEVA
+55 GVLTRLIAGEGDEVP
-70 VGEAIAVISADGEAP
+70 VGKPIAVISADGEAP

-92 REEEEEEEEE
+92 RQVAE
-102 ETADGA
+102 ETADSVG
-108 DGRETAE
+108 GRET
-115 TKDAETETAET
+115 AETETAET
-126 EDAETEDAETGAPET
+126 ETAETGA
-141 KDAETKNAET
+141 AETETAET
-151 KAPETKDAET
+151 ETA
-161 KDAKSG
+161 
-167 EQGARARGAEEQQ
+167 
-180 AATSG
+180 
-185 PERSADGRV
+185 ERSADGRV

-207 GIELAGISGSGPDG
+207 GIDLAGISGSGPDG
-221 RIVERDVRAA
+221 RIVERDVRAV
-231 LDSTDKGAPER
+231 LESKEKGTPER
-242 SAQAP
+242 TAQAP
-247 ADAAP
+247 S
-252 EGDGST
+252 GDGPT

-267 SGATGTE
+267 SGAAGTE
-274 LSPLSRTQRVVGE
+274 LFPLSRTQRVVGE
-287 RMQQAWQAPHHYA
+287 RMQRAWQVPHHYA

-319 LANEAADGSGDESG
+319 LADGEDGSGDGS
-333 ADGPAD
+333 AAD

-344 SINDFVMRACALAL
+344 SINDFVMKACALAL
-358 RTFPKLNSWWTA
+358 RAFPKLNSWWTA
-370 EGIELHQRVDL
+370 DGIELHQQVDL

-399 AERTLSGISTEAK
+399 AERTLSAISTEARA
-412 ELAAR
+412 LAAR

-471 AGDVVPRSVLK
+471 NGDVVPRNVLK
-482 LTVGSDHRVINGAEN
+482 LTVGSDHRVVNGAEN
-497 ARYLTEVKRLLE
+497 ARYLAEVKRLLE

>member
-1 MTMPEV
+1 MPEV

-16 EAGTLSSWVKHEGDQ
+16 EAGTLASWLKHEGDQ
-31 VEVGDTL
+31 VEAGDVL

-45 ATMELEAEDA
+45 ATMELEAEEA
-55 GVLTRLLAGEGDEVA
+55 GVLTQLIASEGDEVA

-85 DAAPDEA
+85 DEA
-92 REEEEEEEEE
+92 REVAE
-102 ETADGA
+102 ETADSVG
-108 DGRETAE
+108 GRETAE
-115 TKDAETETAET
+115 GEAAETEGVAAAAE
-126 EDAETEDAETGAPET
+126 
-141 KDAETKNAET
+141 
-151 KAPETKDAET
+151 
-161 KDAKSG
+161 SG
-167 EQGARARGAEEQQ
+167 EQGAPAREAEAQRP
-180 AATSG
+180 ASG

-194 RASPVVRRLAREH
+194 RASPFVRRLAREH

-221 RIVERDVRAA
+221 RIVERDVRAV
-231 LDSTDKGAPER
+231 LESTEEGAPDK
-242 SAQAP
+242 SAQART
-247 ADAAP
+247 DAATA
-252 EGDGST
+252 GDGAT
-258 PAAVTAPAP
+258 PAAQTAPAP
-267 SGATGTE
+267 SGAAGTE
-274 LSPLSRTQRVVGE
+274 LSPLPRTQRVVGE

-319 LANEAADGSGDESG
+319 LVGRTADGSGDGSAAG
-333 ADGPAD
+333 GPAG
-339 GPVKL
+339 GPIRL
-344 SINDFVMRACALAL
+344 SINDFVMKACALAL
-358 RTFPKLNSWWTA
+358 GTFPKLNSWWTA
-370 EGIELHQRVDL
+370 DGIELHRQVDL

-399 AERTLSGISTEAK
+399 AERTLSAISAEARQ
-412 ELAAR
+412 LAAR

-454 VSIVAVSAVA
+454 VSIVAVSAVV

-471 AGDVVPRSVLK
+471 TGEVVPRSVLK
-482 LTVGSDHRVINGAEN
+482 LTVGSDHRVVNGAEN
-497 ARYLTEVKRLLE
+497 ARYLAEVKRLLE

>member
-1 MTMPEV
+1 MPEV
-7 IMPKMGDAM
+7 VMPKMGDAM
-16 EAGTLSSWVKHEGDQ
+16 EAGTLASWLKHEGDQ
-31 VEVGDTL
+31 VEVGDAL

-45 ATMELEAEDA
+45 ATMELDADDA
-55 GVLTRLLAGEGDEVA
+55 GVLTRLIAGEGDEVA

-92 REEEEEEEEE
+92 REVAE
-102 ETADGA
+102 ETADSVG
-108 DGRETAE
+108 GRETAE
-115 TKDAETETAET
+115 TETEETETEET
-126 EDAETEDAETGAPET
+126 EAADATAE
-141 KDAETKNAET
+141 
-151 KAPETKDAET
+151 
-161 KDAKSG
+161 SG
-167 EQGARARGAEEQQ
+167 EQAAPAREAEARR

-185 PERSADGRV
+185 PERPADGRV
-194 RASPVVRRLAREH
+194 RASPLVRRLAREH

-221 RIVERDVRAA
+221 RIVERDVRAV
-231 LDSTDKGAPER
+231 LESTEKGAPEQ

-247 ADAAP
+247 ADAATA
-252 EGDGST
+252 GDGST
-258 PAAVTAPAP
+258 PAPVTAPAP
-267 SGATGTE
+267 SGTAGTE
-274 LSPLSRTQRVVGE
+274 LYPLSRTQRVVGE

-312 RGRLNEA
+312 RERLNEA
-319 LANEAADGSGDESG
+319 LADGAADGSGDGSG
-333 ADGPAD
+333 VDGPA
-339 GPVKL
+339 GGLVRL
-344 SINDFVMRACALAL
+344 SINDFVMKACALAL

-370 EGIELHQRVDL
+370 DGIELHQRVDL

-399 AERTLSGISTEAK
+399 AERTLSAISAEAR

-417 ARSGKLRPDEYQGG
+417 ARSGNLRPDEYQGG

-442 VESFTAIVNPPS
+442 VESFTAIINPPS

-482 LTVGSDHRVINGAEN
+482 LTVGSDHRVVNGAEN
-497 ARYLTEVKRLLE
+497 ARYLAEVKRLLE

>member
-1 MTMPEV
+1 MPEV

-16 EAGTLSSWVKHEGDQ
+16 EAGTLASWLKHEGDQ
-31 VEVGDTL
+31 VEVGDAL

-45 ATMELEAEDA
+45 ATMELEADDA
-55 GVLTRLLAGEGDEVA
+55 GVLTRLIAGEGDEVA

-92 REEEEEEEEE
+92 HEVAE
-102 ETADGA
+102 ETADSVG
-108 DGRETAE
+108 GRET
-115 TKDAETETAET
+115 AETETAET
-126 EDAETEDAETGAPET
+126 ETAETETADAT
-141 KDAETKNAET
+141 AE
-151 KAPETKDAET
+151 
-161 KDAKSG
+161 SG
-167 EQGARARGAEEQQ
+167 EQAAPAREAETRR

-185 PERSADGRV
+185 PERPADGRV
-194 RASPVVRRLAREH
+194 RASPLVRRLARER

-221 RIVERDVRAA
+221 RIVERDVRAV
-231 LDSTDKGAPER
+231 LESTEKGAPEQ

-247 ADAAP
+247 TDAATA
-252 EGDGST
+252 GDGST
-258 PAAVTAPAP
+258 PAPVTAPAP
-267 SGATGTE
+267 SGTAGTE
-274 LSPLSRTQRVVGE
+274 LYPLSRTQRVVGE

-312 RGRLNEA
+312 RERLNEA
-319 LANEAADGSGDESG
+319 LADGATDGSGDGSG
-333 ADGPAD
+333 TDGPAD
-339 GPVKL
+339 GPVRL
-344 SINDFVMRACALAL
+344 SINDFVMKACALAL

-370 EGIELHQRVDL
+370 DGIELHQRVDL

-399 AERTLSGISTEAK
+399 AERTLSAISTEAR

-417 ARSGKLRPDEYQGG
+417 ARSGNLRPDEYQGG

-471 AGDVVPRSVLK
+471 TGDVVPRSVLK
-482 LTVGSDHRVINGAEN
+482 LTVGSDHRVVNGAEN
-497 ARYLTEVKRLLE
+497 ARYLAEVKRLLE

>member
-1 MTMPEV
+1 MPEV

-16 EAGTLSSWVKHEGDQ
+16 EAGTLASWLKHEGDQ
-31 VEVGDTL
+31 VEVGDAL

-55 GVLTRLLAGEGDEVA
+55 GVLTRLIAGEGDEVA

-85 DAAPDEA
+85 DAAPDKA
-92 REEEEEEEEE
+92 REEEEEEE
-102 ETADGA
+102 ETADSA

-115 TKDAETETAET
+115 TGAGETGTAETGTAETETGETGTGETGTAET
-126 EDAETEDAETGAPET
+126 EAAETTAESEEERTRTRE
-141 KDAETKNAET
+141 
-151 KAPETKDAET
+151 
-161 KDAKSG
+161 G
-167 EQGARARGAEEQQ
+167 EGRQ
-180 AATSG
+180 AVTSG
-185 PERSADGRV
+185 PERSGDGRV

-231 LDSTDKGAPER
+231 LKSTEKSAPEP
-242 SAQAP
+242 SAQ
-247 ADAAP
+247 
-252 EGDGST
+252 
-258 PAAVTAPAP
+258 P

-300 TVEVH
+300 TIEVH

-319 LANEAADGSGDESG
+319 LADGTADGSGDDAG
-333 ADGPAD
+333 ADGPAG
-339 GPVKL
+339 GPVRL
-344 SINDFVMRACALAL
+344 SINDFVMKACALAL

-370 EGIELHQRVDL
+370 DGIELHQRVDL
-381 AMAVALEDG
+381 AMAVALDDG

-399 AERTLSGISTEAK
+399 AERTLSAISTEAR

-471 AGDVVPRSVLK
+471 TGDVVPRSVLK

>member
-16 EAGTLSSWVKHEGDQ
+16 EAGTLASWLKHEGDQ
-31 VEVGDTL
+31 VEVGDAL

-55 GVLTRLLAGEGDEVA
+55 GVLTQLIADEGDEVA

-92 REEEEEEEEE
+92 REVAEEAADSAEE
-102 ETADGA
+102 
-108 DGRETAE
+108 RETAE
-115 TKDAETETAET
+115 TEAAETEAAET
-126 EDAETEDAETGAPET
+126 EAAETAAG
-141 KDAETKNAET
+141 
-151 KAPETKDAET
+151 
-161 KDAKSG
+161 SG
-167 EQGARARGAEEQQ
+167 EQGAQARNAEARR

-185 PERSADGRV
+185 PEHPADGRV
-194 RASPVVRRLAREH
+194 RASPVVRRLAREY
-207 GIELAGISGSGPDG
+207 GIELAGISCSGPDG
-221 RIVERDVRAA
+221 RIVERDVRAV
-231 LDSTDKGAPER
+231 LESTEQGAPEP

-247 ADAAP
+247 ADAGPA
-252 EGDGST
+252 EGGST
-258 PAAVTAPAP
+258 PAPVTAPAP
-267 SGATGTE
+267 SGAAGTE

-305 VDELLAL
+305 VDELLTL

-319 LANEAADGSGDESG
+319 LADSAADGSGDGSG
-333 ADGPAD
+333 ADGPA
-339 GPVKL
+339 GGAVRL
-344 SINDFVMRACALAL
+344 SINDFVMKACALAM

-370 EGIELHQRVDL
+370 DGIELHQRVDL

-399 AERTLSGISTEAK
+399 AERTLSAISTEAR

-417 ARSGKLRPDEYQGG
+417 ARSGKLRPDQYQGG

-471 AGDVVPRSVLK
+471 TGDVVPRSVLK
-482 LTVGSDHRVINGAEN
+482 LTVGSDHRVVNGAEN
-497 ARYLTEVKRLLE
+497 ARYLAEVKRLLE

>member
-1 MTMPEV
+1 
-7 IMPKMGDAM
+7 
-16 EAGTLSSWVKHEGDQ
+16 
-31 VEVGDTL
+31 
-38 AEIETDK
+38 
-45 ATMELEAEDA
+45 MELEAEDA
-55 GVLTRLLAGEGDEVA
+55 GVLTRLIAGEGDEVA

-92 REEEEEEEEE
+92 REVAE
-102 ETADGA
+102 ETADSVG
-108 DGRETAE
+108 GRETAE
-115 TKDAETETAET
+115 TGAAETEAAEATAESG
-126 EDAETEDAETGAPET
+126 EPGAPARE
-141 KDAETKNAET
+141 AE
-151 KAPETKDAET
+151 
-161 KDAKSG
+161 
-167 EQGARARGAEEQQ
+167 ARR
-180 AATSG
+180 AAASG
-185 PERSADGRV
+185 PERSADRRV

-207 GIELAGISGSGPDG
+207 DIELAGISGSGPDG
-221 RIVERDVRAA
+221 RIVERDVRSV
-231 LDSTDKGAPER
+231 LESTEKGAPEP

-247 ADAAP
+247 ADAVP
-252 EGDGST
+252 PGDGST
-258 PAAVTAPAP
+258 PAPVTAPAP
-267 SGATGTE
+267 SGAAGTE

-319 LANEAADGSGDESG
+319 LADGAADGSGEGSG
-333 ADGPAD
+333 ADGRSGGPAR
-339 GPVKL
+339 L
-344 SINDFVMRACALAL
+344 SINDFVMKACALAL
-358 RTFPKLNSWWTA
+358 RTFPKLNCWWTA
-370 EGIELHQRVDL
+370 DGIELHQRVDL

-399 AERTLSGISTEAK
+399 AERTLSAISTEAR

-417 ARSGKLRPDEYQGG
+417 ARAGKLRPDEYQGG

-471 AGDVVPRSVLK
+471 TGDVVPRSVLK
-482 LTVGSDHRVINGAEN
+482 LTVGSDHRVVNGAEN
-497 ARYLTEVKRLLE
+497 ARYLAEVKRLLE